1 MLCMYS
7 DSNTNTDWEWES
19 VVVKVWPSMFC
30 FSVPAPGGVFI
41 EVKDQPVSVSAASR
55 AQPGSRHHDGI
66 NSRRRPNGAYTAYHQ
81 HWTLHARV
89 TQAVLATLCSGA
101 IPQSHMSC
109 RNFSRPFCSC
119 YPLPLPVYRTMFKC
133 RSAVATSASKSSIR
147 RFVIKEKAPKTLC

>member
-1 MLCMYS
+1 M
-7 DSNTNTDWEWES
+7 
-19 VVVKVWPSMFC
+19 
-30 FSVPAPGGVFI
+30 
-41 EVKDQPVSVSAASR
+41 SAASR

-119 YPLPLPVYRTMFKC
+119 YPSPLAVFRTMFKC
-133 RSAVATSASKSSIR
+133 RSAVATSASKSCIR
-147 RFVIKEKAPKTLC
+147 RFSWLKAATTAFTFKTLLRHYAKRALIPRSLNVKLGPRRKGHKGRAVWLA